1 MLGFVVCTLSQRQ
14 DAETTFGASD
24 ALYTEGFWKGYSD
37 GGVVCWAGT
46 RRKFRERSSG
56 REGQRDRRL

>member
-1 MLGFVVCTLSQRQ
+1 MLGFVVCTLSPRQQQ

-24 ALYTEGFWKGYSD
+24 ALYTEGFWKGYPD

-46 RRKFRERSSG
+46 GRK
-56 REGQRDRRL
+56 